1 MSGFY
6 YTPTAIP
13 TPLYTY
19 STHTVQFYNSK
30 TLQRIIGLGP
40 EETAVSRWI
49 CLVGHTQSLRACLVA
64 KSCLTLY
71 DPMDCSLPGVSVL
84 GISQAEILEWV
95 AISSRGSS

>member
-1 MSGFY
+1 MVFT
-6 YTPTAIP
+6 TP
-13 TPLYTY
+13 PLLYPPHC
-19 STHTVQFYNSK
+19 THIAHTQFSSIILK

-64 KSCLTLY
+64 ESCPTLY